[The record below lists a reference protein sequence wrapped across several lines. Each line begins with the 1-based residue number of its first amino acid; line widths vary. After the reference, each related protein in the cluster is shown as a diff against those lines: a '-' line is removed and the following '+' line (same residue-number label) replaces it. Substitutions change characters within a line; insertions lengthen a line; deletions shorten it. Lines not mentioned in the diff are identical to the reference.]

1 MQESRGLKMNDHPFL
16 SRSTIGNKQMNKTYI
31 KAFCL
36 IKKQPRIFKINLILA
51 AFYVKEN
58 KGYA

>member
-1 MQESRGLKMNDHPFL
+1 MNDHPFL